1 MVTKAIY
8 TLGLEK
14 RNLWGLGVG
23 LWFVVA
29 SLPFAK
35 MIPRLQCAIF
45 QLVHWFEKLF
55 FIEFFSQEAIITKKN
70 GIKIAHWSGISK
82 LLSVRLNNMVSEN
95 FHQYIT
101 QSGVRNR

>member
-1 MVTKAIY
+1 MSTKAIY

-45 QLVHWFEKLF
+45 RMVHWFEKLP
-55 FIEFFSQEAIITKKN
+55 FIDIVSQEAIITKK
-70 GIKIAHWSGISK
+70 
-82 LLSVRLNNMVSEN
+82 MV
-95 FHQYIT
+95 
-101 QSGVRNR
+101 